1 MHLFFNIPQI
11 MKNFIVLDVYVILG
25 FALTLHIS

>member
-1 MHLFFNIPQI
+1 MQLFFNIPQI

-25 FALTLHIS
+25 FAHTLLIN